1 MPRPDMRVIA
11 RPLVGSRLGP
21 NIRAAAM
28 VLFGLRIAEAM
39 RSDSESAVF
48 NVHEHRL
55 SWCAPRERRS
65 TEAVQC
71 NPSQRMIPL
80 HRRDRF
86 TDIPCRAYQSSR
98 PRPATPGP
106 ECRRS
111 RGNPLPDIPKTHPMG
126 RTGFYPSSAGAP
138 LRQLARPYS
147 RQYVE
152 PSACRT
158 CEVGSQRRRCIQS
171 SKPRAFLTSA
181 EE

>member
-1 MPRPDMRVIA
+1 MAGPDTPVIA
-11 RPLVGSRLGP
+11 PSLVGSRLGP

-48 NVHEHRL
+48 NVHEQRL
-55 SWCAPRERRS
+55 CWCAPRERRS

-71 NPSQRMIPL
+71 NPSQRMTPL
-80 HRRDRF
+80 HRRGRF
-86 TDIPCRAYQSSR
+86 TDIPRRAYQSSR
-98 PRPATPGP
+98 PRPAKHGP

-111 RGNPLPDIPKTHPMG
+111 RGNPLPDIAKTHPMG
-126 RTGFYPSSAGAP
+126 RTGFYPSSEVVH

-171 SKPRAFLTSA
+171 STPRAFLTSA